1 MVNRGGPSNRLKFG
15 QLLDTLSERLALA
28 RSNRPPDHDFLEM
41 LLADGSPAATAYP
54 PLAVPKPPTG
64 TPTT

>member
-1 MVNRGGPSNRLKFG
+1 VVNRGGPSNGLKFG

-28 RSNRPPDHDFLEM
+28 RSNRLPDHDFQEM
-41 LLADGSPAATAYP
+41 LLADGSPAATANP
-54 PLAVPKPPTG
+54 PPAVPKPPTW